1 MKTHYYTD
9 YKSMKLAALVIIA
22 LLAVYAS
29 AATNTTEFWRQQ
41 LNFST
46 SDMHFQCFSGQS
58 HFTQVIKASIG
69 TEKIVEC
76 ITSFTVLWALL

>member
-1 MKTHYYTD
+1 MKSHYYTD

-22 LLAVYAS
+22 LVAAYAQ

-46 SDMHFQCFSGQS
+46 ADMHFQCFSGHS
-58 HFTQVIKASIG
+58 HFIQVIRPSIG
-69 TEKIVEC
+69 TGRTVAC
-76 ITSFTVLWALL
+76 IISFTVLWALL